1 MPTEGSVYQR
11 KDGRWVAQFTDATG
25 KARYIYRK
33 TKNEAKQA
41 LQEALKDRDDGI
53 APPSKMMVAAMLD
66 EWLEDIRDTVSYR
79 TWINQEW
86 IVRRHLKPHIGATK
100 LARLDAK
107 TVRSLYRDKLAE
119 GLCGGTV
126 KRIHTTL
133 NQAMREAV
141 RLKYIRSN
149 PLDDVR
155 PPKEHRTESDVL
167 TPEQV
172 LHLLELVHGDR
183 FECIYTLMA
192 LCGLRI
198 GGMNPIFRTAS
209 IVNF

>member
-1 MPTEGSVYQR
+1 VQ
-11 KDGRWVAQFTDATG
+11 
-25 KARYIYRK
+25 
-33 TKNEAKQA
+33 
-41 LQEALKDRDDGI
+41 
-53 APPSKMMVAAMLD
+53 
-66 EWLEDIRDTVSYR
+66 
-79 TWINQEW
+79 
-86 IVRRHLKPHIGATK
+86 RHLKPHIGATK

-107 TVRSLYRDKLAE
+107 TVPSLYRDKLAE

-198 GGMNPIFRTAS
+198 GECLAVRWCDVDLQSGTLTVRRTLWRGQTTQPKTPSSRRTLALPERALDALTRHSSGQDGSVCALHEQESPFRPITSTGA
-209 IVNF
+209 VGDQC